1 MCFFCPTALP
11 LMVMASTV
19 MVPQLCPEE
28 KNSYFGFTL
37 IGLVWAHA
45 HFCQWLA
52 VTLGLTHMNL
62 IIKYIR
68 NEIKDFL
75 ILCFLFSLCF
85 FTFFFTVVFKYL

>member
-1 MCFFCPTALP
+1 MMCFFCPTALP
-11 LMVMASTV
+11 LMVTASTV

-52 VTLGLTHMNL
+52 VALGLTHMNL
-62 IIKYIR
+62 I
-68 NEIKDFL
+68 
-75 ILCFLFSLCF
+75 SLDHVIFGLSFCR
-85 FTFFFTVVFKYL
+85 TIWTTK